1 MVKKKKFSIKALL
14 ALELGEKNMGRVGV
28 AF

>member
-14 ALELGEKNMGRVGV
+14 ALELGEKIWAELG
-28 AF
+28 